1 MTATTQTL
9 PPQPS
14 TQDLPLQSTVGP
26 TGQNSQTV
34 QGQLQNAL
42 AADAVPEPEPDNAS
56 VETVPTVPD
65 VTELQPKK
73 QKVVKKTKSLARCQ
87 SGRNGLVVLTNVE

>member
-1 MTATTQTL
+1 MTVTTQTL

-14 TQDLPLQSTVGP
+14 TQDLLLQSTVGP

-42 AADAVPEPEPDNAS
+42 AADAVPELDLDNVSA
-56 VETVPTVPD
+56 ETVPTVPD

-87 SGRNGLVVLTNVE
+87 SGLNGPVALTNVE

>member
-14 TQDLPLQSTVGP
+14 TQDSPLQSTVGP

-56 VETVPTVPD
+56 AETVPTVPD
-65 VTELQPKK
+65 VTELQLKK

-87 SGRNGLVVLTNVE
+87 SGLNGLVALTNVE

>member
-1 MTATTQTL
+1 MTVTTQTL

-14 TQDLPLQSTVGP
+14 TQDLLLQSTVGP

-42 AADAVPEPEPDNAS
+42 AADAVPEPELDNVSA
-56 VETVPTVPD
+56 ETVPTVPD

-87 SGRNGLVVLTNVE
+87 SGLNGPVALTNVE